1 MQVSGPAGSDRGEQ
15 RRDRRRGQGAAER
28 LIPRQF
34 ALIPKQLPPRCTAPR
49 QRVEQNFIVARCA
62 VSGLMQSGL
71 AQHRLAR
78 AGGSHRSL
86 LAQSQSKQGP
96 GFLPL
101 GGNGVRPGPAG
112 LRSRSVSSL
121 HGRNELRA
129 VAFGSHRRS
138 TVKRRPRR
146 AVAKEGLVRRIT
158 SRPALRGRQSGAGR
172 CGPPPHQ
179 RGWNL
184 AVPASM
190 RGISAP
196 WTTRQPG
203 PSHAKLR
210 RAGAGGGGELLYQ
223 LSKGIYSQACV
234 STGRVSEDDQR
245 IHGRRQRRHGTNGV
259 PTDASPHTISSVSR
273 RSFRLSLMK

>member
-62 VSGLMQSGL
+62 VSGLLQSGL
-71 AQHRLAR
+71 AQRRLAR
-78 AGGSHRSL
+78 AGGPHRSL

-96 GFLPL
+96 GFLPP

-158 SRPALRGRQSGAGR
+158 SRPALRGWQTGAGR
-172 CGPPPHQ
+172 CGPPRHQ

-184 AVPASM
+184 AVPASC
-190 RGISAP
+190 AEFP
-196 WTTRQPG
+196 
-203 PSHAKLR
+203 HR
-210 RAGAGGGGELLYQ
+210 RAGAGGGGGELLYQ

-245 IHGRRQRRHGTNGV
+245 IHGHRQVDMGPTVCRRMRHLTRYLR
-259 PTDASPHTISSVSR
+259 SR
-273 RSFRLSLMK
+273 AEAFACR